1 LLDAT
6 PADEI
11 LHNDIYDMAPLRCW
25 SNERVVLLGDAA
37 QPTTPNMGQGACM
50 AIESAVTLSRCLAE
64 EISLSAAL
72 TRYESERMPRTAWIA
87 GHSHR
92 IGRIGQLE
100 NPLACALRNLFVKI
114 TPAKLT
120 TNWLAKAF
128 SYKV

>member
-1 LLDAT
+1 
-6 PADEI
+6 
-11 LHNDIYDMAPLRCW
+11 
-25 SNERVVLLGDAA
+25 
-37 QPTTPNMGQGACM
+37 M

-100 NPLACALRNLFVKI
+100 NPLACALRNFFVKI